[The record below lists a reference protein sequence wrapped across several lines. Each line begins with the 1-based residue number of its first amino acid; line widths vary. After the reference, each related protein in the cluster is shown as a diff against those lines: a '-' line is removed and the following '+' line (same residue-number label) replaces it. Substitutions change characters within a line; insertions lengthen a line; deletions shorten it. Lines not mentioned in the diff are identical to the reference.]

1 MFLPMLHMKNP
12 FILSSSRMD
21 FISSKGI
28 VKQRV
33 FYILVACKSP
43 HSHYAL
49 RSSAQHVTGFS
60 HGVLGCSLTCLQAG
74 PPGIHSLSLPSC
86 LHASSVPPSSVTLA
100 LPAEGSWGGCNKGW
114 WGLGGRMLKIWPGS
128 EGMESSVD
136 RGVKRPSCNSWL
148 ALHHHPHKEERSR
161 KIKLFF
167 FFALLLFCVC
177 VDNNSKNTDHLSF
190 LVLASKYSRL

>member
-1 MFLPMLHMKNP
+1 
-12 FILSSSRMD
+12 
-21 FISSKGI
+21 
-28 VKQRV
+28 
-33 FYILVACKSP
+33 
-43 HSHYAL
+43 
-49 RSSAQHVTGFS
+49 
-60 HGVLGCSLTCLQAG
+60 
-74 PPGIHSLSLPSC
+74 
-86 LHASSVPPSSVTLA
+86 
-100 LPAEGSWGGCNKGW
+100 
-114 WGLGGRMLKIWPGS
+114 MLKIWPGS